1 MTEPLFS
8 AQTRPDRSVI
18 RIDGEG
24 ALGFLHNLLT
34 AELLE
39 AKPAYAA
46 LLTPQG
52 KILHDVF
59 VVPDGDAVWLDVA
72 SVQAADLLKRLVMY
86 RLRAKLEIA
95 EANGKSVAVS
105 SARDL
110 PGVSYADPRHA
121 GMGYR
126 AIVDAGAGTA
136 GDGYDAQ
143 RLVLGLGDS
152 VLDIGSGVM
161 FVPEANLDL
170 LNAVSFTKGC
180 YVGQEV
186 VSRTHHRGIAR
197 NRMLPVRLEGD
208 AVRGSDIVSGEHRI
222 GEMLSS
228 HGTLGLALIN
238 LQRLAESTA
247 PLMCGRAH
255 MHVRKPDWAKYELS
269 VPEAAQ

>member
-1 MTEPLFS
+1 MTETPFS
-8 AQTRPDRSVI
+8 TQTRPDRSVF
-18 RIDGEG
+18 RMAGDG

-34 AELLE
+34 ADLLD

-59 VVPDGDAVWLDVA
+59 VVPDGDVVWLDVA
-72 SVQAADLLKRLVMY
+72 SAHAAELLKRMVMY

-95 EANGKSVAVS
+95 VADGKAVAVS
-105 SARDL
+105 PAQDL

-121 GMGYR
+121 DMGYR
-126 AIVDAGAGTA
+126 AIVDAGAVAA
-136 GDGYDAQ
+136 GDGYDAH
-143 RLVLGLGDS
+143 RLALGLGDS
-152 VLDIGSGVM
+152 VLDIGSGEM

-170 LNAVSFTKGC
+170 LGAVSFSKGC

-197 NRMLPVRLEGD
+197 NRMLPVRLAGE
-208 AVRGSDIVSGEHRI
+208 AVRGTDIVSGEHRI

-238 LQRLAESTA
+238 LQRLAETTG
-247 PLMCGRAH
+247 PLLCGTTRL
-255 MHVRKPDWAKYELS
+255 HVRKPDWATFELS